1 MKKTLKHIIKF
12 WSNLITLF
20 NKYLKKLEIFLAEDN
35 LILIR
40 TSHNTLG
47 RNKTFILSNQK
58 LLEKQDLFFQIY
70 MFLVTNKT
78 FLEFG
83 EYKVVIV
90 NGKVNNNSFN
100 LHHNILIKNE
110 TSFEEYWNKNWR
122 YYRHCLW
129 GRLCHRWDSNHRDK
143 RLEYGFIF

>member
-1 MKKTLKHIIKF
+1 M
-12 WSNLITLF
+12 F

-110 TSFEEYWNKNWR
+110 TSFEEY
-122 YYRHCLW
+122 
-129 GRLCHRWDSNHRDK
+129 
-143 RLEYGFIF
+143 